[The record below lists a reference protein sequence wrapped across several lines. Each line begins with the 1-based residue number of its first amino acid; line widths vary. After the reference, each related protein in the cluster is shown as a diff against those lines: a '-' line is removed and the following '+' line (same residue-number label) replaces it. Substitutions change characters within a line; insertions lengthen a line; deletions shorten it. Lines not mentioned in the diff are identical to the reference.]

1 MVGGI
6 ILGERNFK
14 DYTGKRFAYEWDCC
28 WLGWSLAQL
37 NPTLLEQKGLLQR
50 ATDNVASFVFEGCM
64 SRTKLKTHRNE
75 KHKARDS
82 ALPLHEWH
90 THMLPRP
97 EWLPGLDQDKR
108 EKERLKMLYKQTC
121 DEYEKRLA
129 PKGIYKDPKV
139 LEEASRAAVAFY
151 HQNVTGAALSL
162 PNSRGRAPEAG
173 PRPEVLS
180 AMNYINIPADPHVD
194 PKESG
199 QIRVNV
205 LLDKVKDN
213 IISESVKYEGMVFI
227 DVFDTT
233 GMADA
238 ELKIKINEKKALL
251 EYYRNNDI
259 GLVKPDTENLPPL
272 ADLIRRCGLR
282 LDEYER
288 HWNNFK
294 LEMNGWGFKIV
305 SLHCLYG
312 LTIRNILTPTI
323 VIKKSQIPS

>member
-14 DYTGKRFAYEWDCC
+14 EYTGKRFAYEWDCC

-75 KHKARDS
+75 KNKARDS

-90 THMLPRP
+90 DHMLPCP
-97 EWLPGLDQDKR
+97 EWLPGLNQDKR
-108 EKERLKMLYKQTC
+108 EKERLKKLYKETV
-121 DEYEKRLA
+121 DEYEHHFR
-129 PKGIYKDPKV
+129 KGVKADSKAV
-139 LEEASRAAVAFY
+139 EEASRAAVAFY
-151 HQNVTGAALSL
+151 YRNVTGASMTL
-162 PNSRGRAPEAG
+162 PSGRDQAPESA

-194 PKESG
+194 PRESG

-205 LLDKVKDN
+205 LLDKVKEN

-227 DVFDTT
+227 DVFDTS

-238 ELKIKINEKKALL
+238 ELKKKINEKKALL

-272 ADLIRRCGLR
+272 GDLIRRCGLSVE
-282 LDEYER
+282 EYDR
-288 HWNNFK
+288 HWNDFK

-305 SLHCLYG
+305 HSTSLNS
-312 LTIRNILTPTI
+312 LTLEISRY
-323 VIKKSQIPS
+323 Q